1 MKGQGPYVDWFGV
14 ESAIQQAARRQA
26 ADHPGASVG
35 QYLDHIRRDRFL
47 SRVFADPE
55 SGWLLKGGTAMLA
68 RVPTGRHTRDVD
80 LSTTRA
86 TLDEAV
92 EDLAHRVA
100 VDMGDHLRF
109 QLESER
115 PGLAVTQPGVL
126 VARLSFACITD
137 TGKRFDNV
145 AVDLAV
151 GPPPVGHIEHTRPA
165 DSPDRPRLISP
176 PYAMFPLTDQLAE
189 KVSTM
194 MTPRPDGRP
203 NSRAKDLVDVDII
216 AATQYVDL
224 RELRLALAVQQQR
237 ANTDLGRHLRVP
249 PHWEPRYQSLA
260 TGTSAAAVAPTFADA
275 VDLAA
280 RFINPAL
287 DAVRTVRTTWGP
299 EAMEWTVGTGSPAAG
314 PHRGV

>member
-1 MKGQGPYVDWFGV
+1 
-14 ESAIQQAARRQA
+14 
-26 ADHPGASVG
+26 
-35 QYLDHIRRDRFL
+35 
-47 SRVFADPE
+47 
-55 SGWLLKGGTAMLA
+55 
-68 RVPTGRHTRDVD
+68 
-80 LSTTRA
+80 
-86 TLDEAV
+86 
-92 EDLAHRVA
+92 
-100 VDMGDHLRF
+100 
-109 QLESER
+109 
-115 PGLAVTQPGVL
+115 
-126 VARLSFACITD
+126 
-137 TGKRFDNV
+137 
-145 AVDLAV
+145 
-151 GPPPVGHIEHTRPA
+151 
-165 DSPDRPRLISP
+165 
-176 PYAMFPLTDQLAE
+176 MFPLTDQLAE

-287 DAVRTVRTTWGP
+287 DAVRTVRTTWGQRP
-299 EAMEWTVGTGSPAAG
+299 WNGRSGREAPQQARIVGCELRIGVDKALKTVLHPPLSCATVHSGMTFAGWTT
-314 PHRGV
+314 